1 MVSFVQGKK
10 EDAEK
15 KRLDALAK
23 KKERDELLAE
33 EAAAA
38 TPKTKAVPVK
48 VTQAQIKA
56 EAARRA
62 EAAKKAAGAEEPE
75 THLTQQLEENVN
87 RWVEAGLNTSGLGLP

>member
-1 MVSFVQGKK
+1 MFQGKK

-23 KKERDELLAE
+23 KKERDELLAQ
-33 EAAAA
+33 EATAN

-62 EAAKKAAGAEEPE
+62 EAAKKASGAEEPE
-75 THLTQQLEENVN
+75 THLTQKLEENVN
-87 RWVEAGLNTSGLGLP
+87 RWVEDG